1 MSKSGSGGGSRGG
14 SGSGGGGAKAPTG
27 GGGEKGVGKTPNL
40 PSRTDKPSGV
50 RRGNALPK

>member
-1 MSKSGSGGGSRGG
+1 MSKSGSGGGSKGG